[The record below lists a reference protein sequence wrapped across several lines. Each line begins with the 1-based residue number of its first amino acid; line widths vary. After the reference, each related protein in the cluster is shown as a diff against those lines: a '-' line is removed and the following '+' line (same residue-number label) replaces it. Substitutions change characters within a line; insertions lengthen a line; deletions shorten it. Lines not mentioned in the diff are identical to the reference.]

1 MIWFRRTLT
10 IPLIVVFVI
19 LFIAVLLITQV
30 NSTVGNPKFYNDQLR
45 RVDIYNFVYDEV
57 LPAAL
62 DDIETDD
69 SSDIPIGLAA
79 IDDEIIAAV
88 REILPPE
95 WLQAQVESAA
105 NEIIPYLLG
114 DTEHFTYI
122 LVLKD
127 RVEAAADVIKADIIH
142 GTAFDSIYDDG
153 ISYLADELSSELPE
167 MTKEELEDELR
178 SLLPQDWVVWQLES
192 AIDAVV
198 PYMTGDSSHFTITI
212 DLEPGYI
219 GDLVLELLGVGEA
232 LTFTDADLVNSL
244 DSEGQQILEDVRHW
258 IASGYTV
265 TETDLREAISPTDPE
280 LESFDDVRHWVG
292 TGRTWLW
299 TLWLIPVILL
309 IAIGFLGGRSW
320 RGRLAWALAGLF
332 IGSLVAY
339 VAMAVTYSSV
349 GEPQIQELMLNP
361 SQYEGV
367 MAVVAEKG
375 NELIENAFDS
385 FASSVTSKAL
395 YVMIGS
401 AVALGGVIGWSVVSQ
416 RRKLGKPPE

>member
-1 MIWFRRTLT
+1 MIWFRRILT
-10 IPLIVVFVI
+10 IPLIIIFV
-19 LFIAVLLITQV
+19 VLLIAALLVTQV
-30 NSTVGNPKFYNDQLR
+30 NGTVGNPEFYNDQLR
-45 RVDIYNFVYDEV
+45 RADIYNFVYDEV

-62 DDIETDD
+62 DEIETDA
-69 SSDIPIGLAA
+69 SSDIPIDLSAIEDEVISAA
-79 IDDEIIAAV
+79 

-95 WLQAQVESAA
+95 WLQAQVESATSGV
-105 NEIIPYLLG
+105 IPYLLG
-114 DTEHFTYI
+114 DTDHFTYT

-127 RVEAAADVIKADIIH
+127 RVEAAADVIKDDILH
-142 GTAFDSIYDDG
+142 GPAFDSIYDDG

-178 SLLPQDWVVWQLES
+178 SLFPHDWVVWQLES
-192 AIDAVV
+192 AIDAFV

-219 GDLVLELLGVGEA
+219 VDLVLELLGVGEA

-244 DSEGQQILEDVRHW
+244 DSEGQQILEDVRDW
-258 IASGYTV
+258 IASGYSV
-265 TETDLREAISPTDPE
+265 TETDLREAISHTDQE
-280 LESFDDVRHWVG
+280 IESFDDVRHWVG
-292 TGRTWLW
+292 TGRTWQW

-320 RGRLAWALAGLF
+320 RGRLAWALAALF

-339 VAMAVTYSSV
+339 VATVVTYSSV
-349 GEPQIQELMLNP
+349 GEPQIQGLMLNP
-361 SQYEGV
+361 SEYEGV
-367 MAVVAEKG
+367 MAVMAEKG

-395 YVMIGS
+395 CIMIGS
-401 AVALGGVIGWSVVSQ
+401 AVPLVGVIGWSVVIQ
-416 RRKLGKPPE
+416 RRKLGKPPA

>member
-1 MIWFRRTLT
+1 MIWFRRILT
-10 IPLIVVFVI
+10 IPLIVIFVI

-30 NSTVGNPKFYNDQLR
+30 NGTVGNPKFYNYQMR
-45 RVDIYNFVYDEV
+45 RADIYNFAYDEV

-62 DDIETDD
+62 YDVETDD

-127 RVEAAADVIKADIIH
+127 RVEAAADVVKDDILH

-192 AIDAVV
+192 AIDSVV
-198 PYMTGDSSHFTITI
+198 PYMTGDSSHFTMTI
-212 DLEPGYI
+212 DLEPDYI

-232 LTFTDADLVNSL
+232 LTFTDADLVNCLASA
-244 DSEGQQILEDVRHW
+244 GQQILEDSS
-258 IASGYTV
+258 SG
-265 TETDLREAISPTDPE
+265 
-280 LESFDDVRHWVG
+280 
-292 TGRTWLW
+292 
-299 TLWLIPVILL
+299 
-309 IAIGFLGGRSW
+309 
-320 RGRLAWALAGLF
+320 
-332 IGSLVAY
+332 
-339 VAMAVTYSSV
+339 SV
-349 GEPQIQELMLNP
+349 GEVP
-361 SQYEGV
+361 SGK
-367 MAVVAEKG
+367 AA
-375 NELIENAFDS
+375 
-385 FASSVTSKAL
+385 SVT
-395 YVMIGS
+395 G
-401 AVALGGVIGWSVVSQ
+401 
-416 RRKLGKPPE
+416 